1 MLREAAEGLKEA
13 GDVELAAQALTALSK
28 ALQHTDGSEASLSCA
43 REAVALL
50 EDEELSETLVD
61 SWVYIAWD
69 LVNTGDLRGSIEA
82 AETAMRLAARL
93 GIPVPAGSLG
103 ARGSAR
109 LALGDLEGLRDYE
122 LALDAARSQGLTYS
136 QVTLSANVGVELW
149 LARGPGSALEV
160 WRNALH
166 TAQERGIHELAIVL
180 RACVVE
186 ATSCAGEWDE
196 AIRLAEALDGELVA
210 SGNLVETARTR
221 MTRALI
227 LLLRGQR
234 DAARQAIEWGLASA
248 RESSGSHSSFC
259 SLVGAVQAAAEDGN
273 RDTAVGL
280 LGELAT
286 RPISMD
292 WPEDAF
298 TYPHGVRAALW
309 LGEVQLAERLLNAI
323 EPTRLLN
330 EHVLVTGSALLAE
343 ARGELKPAA
352 NEFGEAAERWHDFGV
367 PYEEAQALL
376 GQGRCLVA
384 LGRAPE
390 AAAPLAAAREI
401 FARLGAKPALAE
413 TEQIISTLRSEESS

>member
-1 MLREAAEGLKEA
+1 
-13 GDVELAAQALTALSK
+13 
-28 ALQHTDGSEASLSCA
+28 
-43 REAVALL
+43 
-50 EDEELSETLVD
+50 
-61 SWVYIAWD
+61 
-69 LVNTGDLRGSIEA
+69 
-82 AETAMRLAARL
+82 
-93 GIPVPAGSLG
+93 
-103 ARGSAR
+103 
-109 LALGDLEGLRDYE
+109 
-122 LALDAARSQGLTYS
+122 
-136 QVTLSANVGVELW
+136 
-149 LARGPGSALEV
+149 
-160 WRNALH
+160 
-166 TAQERGIHELAIVL
+166 
-180 RACVVE
+180 
-186 ATSCAGEWDE
+186 
-196 AIRLAEALDGELVA
+196 
-210 SGNLVETARTR
+210 
-221 MTRALI
+221 
-227 LLLRGQR
+227 
-234 DAARQAIEWGLASA
+234 
-248 RESSGSHSSFC
+248 
-259 SLVGAVQAAAEDGN
+259 VGAVQAAAEDGN

-401 FARLGAKPALAE
+401 FARLGARPALEE
-413 TEQIISTLRSEESS
+413 TDAVLARDDGL